1 MKTRRKELRPDR
13 ETLLGGLAPADFL
26 REYWH
31 KRPLL
36 IRQAVPDVVGRL
48 SPAELR
54 RLAMREDCESRLVR
68 HARGR
73 WSLDY
78 GPFTAAAL
86 DRLPRR
92 GWSLLVSGV
101 DHHLPYAAA
110 LLQSF
115 GFVPYARLDD
125 VMVSLAPPGGGV
137 GPHFDSY
144 DVFLIQGHGTRRW
157 EIAEQDDLE
166 LVEDAPLRILKRFT
180 PQQSWV
186 LEPGDMLYLPPRL
199 AHNGVAL
206 SECMTW
212 SVGFRAPSHQEIASA
227 FLDYLQEG
235 LNIEGRYA
243 DPDLEVPSH
252 PAALPAAMI
261 ERLGA
266 VIDGIRW
273 SRDDIVDFLGRYLSE
288 PKPNVFFEPPR
299 RAMGRE
305 RFTDKVGTEGLRL
318 DPRTRM
324 LFHGSTFYI
333 NGERLVVP
341 VANRRVLVE
350 LADRRAL
357 PPKAL
362 PDTLLAVLY
371 DWYKSGY
378 LWPGACPPAVS

>member
-13 ETLLGGLAPADFL
+13 KTLLGGLGPGDFL
-26 REYWH
+26 RDYWH

-48 SPAELR
+48 SPADLR

-68 HARGR
+68 HVRGR
-73 WSLDY
+73 WSLEH

-110 LLQSF
+110 LLQRF

-144 DVFLIQGHGTRRW
+144 DVFLIQGHGARRW

-212 SVGFRAPSHQEIASA
+212 SVGFRAPTYQEVASA

-235 LNIEGRYA
+235 LAIEGRYA
-243 DPDLEVPSH
+243 DPDLRPPRH
-252 PAALPAAMI
+252 PAALPAEMI

-266 VIDGIRW
+266 VIDRIHW

-288 PKPNVFFEPPR
+288 PKPTVFFEPPR
-299 RAMGRE
+299 RPMRRQ
-305 RFTDKVGTEGLRL
+305 RFVDKVGTEGLRL

-324 LFHGSTFYI
+324 LFHGATFYI
-333 NGERLVVP
+333 NGERQVVP
-341 VANRRVLVE
+341 VAHRRVLAE

-357 PPKAL
+357 PPKVL
-362 PDTLLAVLY
+362 PDALLAVLY
-371 DWYKSGY
+371 EWYKSGY
-378 LWPGACPPAVS
+378 LWPGGAPPVA

>member
-1 MKTRRKELRPDR
+1 MKNQHKELRPDHG
-13 ETLLGGLAPADFL
+13 TLLGELEPGDFL
-26 REYWH
+26 RDYWH
-31 KRPLL
+31 KKPLL
-36 IRQAVPDVVGRL
+36 IRQAVPDIAGRL
-48 SPAELR
+48 SPAGLR
-54 RLAMREDCESRLVR
+54 QLATREDCESRLVR
-68 HARGR
+68 HLRGR

-78 GPFTAAAL
+78 GPFRADMLA
-86 DRLPRR
+86 RLPQR
-92 GWSLLVSGV
+92 GWSLLVSSV

-110 LLQSF
+110 LLHSF

-157 EIAEQDDLE
+157 EVSEQDDLE

-227 FLDYLQEG
+227 FLDYLQEK
-235 LNIEGRYA
+235 LQIEGRYA
-243 DPDLEVPSH
+243 DPDLQVPRH
-252 PAALPAAMI
+252 PAALPVAMI

-266 VIDGIRW
+266 IIDSIRW
-273 SRDDIVDFLGRYLSE
+273 SRRDIVDFLGRYLSE

-299 RAMGRE
+299 RPLRLE
-305 RFTDKVGTEGLRL
+305 RFAEKAGAHGLHL
-318 DPRTRM
+318 DPRTRL
-324 LFHGSTFYI
+324 LFHGPSFYI
-333 NGERLVVP
+333 NGERLVFP
-341 VANRRVLVE
+341 PGQRRLMRK
-350 LADRRAL
+350 LADQRAL
-357 PPKAL
+357 PPMPL
-362 PDTLLAVLY
+362 PDDLLAVLY
-371 DWYKSGY
+371 EMYKAGY
-378 LWPGACPPAVS
+378 LWPGTGVPSAK

>member
-1 MKTRRKELRPDR
+1 MKTRRKELQADR
-13 ETLLGGLAPADFL
+13 KTLLGGLAPADFI
-26 REYWH
+26 RDYWH

-48 SPAELR
+48 SPTALR
-54 RLAMREDCESRLVR
+54 RLAAREDCESRLVR
-68 HARGR
+68 HVRGR
-73 WSLDY
+73 WSLDH
-78 GPFTAAAL
+78 GPFTDAAL

-110 LLQSF
+110 LLQRF
-115 GFVPYARLDD
+115 GFVPHARLDD

-212 SVGFRAPSHQEIASA
+212 SVGFRAPTYQEVASA

-235 LNIEGRYA
+235 LAIEGRYA
-243 DPDLEVPSH
+243 DPDLRLPRH
-252 PAALPAAMI
+252 PAALPAEMI

-266 VIDGIRW
+266 VIDAIRW

-299 RAMGRE
+299 RPMGRE
-305 RFTDKVGTEGLRL
+305 RFADKVGTEGLRL

-324 LFHGSTFYI
+324 LFHGSSFYV

-341 VANRRVLVE
+341 VAHRRVLVE

-357 PPKAL
+357 LPRAL
-362 PDTLLAVLY
+362 PDALLAELY
-371 DWYKSGY
+371 DWYRAGY
-378 LWPGACPPAVS
+378 LWPGAKPPAP